1 MLTDG
6 IKQTNCKNIQ
16 FAETFSKYVNMIVL
30 QNIEEFRNYPLCRDL
45 WLEIFLMTLIRVG
58 VVGEIHEDYKI
69 ILVVNFILP

>member
-45 WLEIFLMTLIRVG
+45 
-58 VVGEIHEDYKI
+58 
-69 ILVVNFILP
+69 